1 MKTFL
6 SLGPLSSARARAW
19 ETVLKMMELKQS
31 RVLSTTLSLIG
42 LMFFGSCAGGTGMNT
57 GTSGGD
63 VEFLK
68 TKVIAQY
75 PHDTWAFTQG
85 LLWYDGFLYESTGRY
100 GQSVLR
106 RLELESGKS
115 LQSKSLALRYFG
127 EGLVQVGEKLYQLTW
142 QSGVAFEYDLHTFSE
157 LRRFQYEGEGWGITS
172 DGEAFIMSD
181 GSDSL
186 QWRDLETFEL
196 QKRVTV
202 SLNGRTISKLN
213 ELEYVDGFV
222 FANIWGAREI
232 VKIDPSSGNVVAVI
246 DTSALPYR
254 TRFEGEDVLNGIAYK
269 PETGTFL
276 LTGKLWPAIY
286 EVRFE

>member
-1 MKTFL
+1 MN
-6 SLGPLSSARARAW
+6 
-19 ETVLKMMELKQS
+19 
-31 RVLSTTLSLIG
+31 IG
-42 LMFFGSCAGGTGMNT
+42 AT
-57 GTSGGD
+57 GGD
-63 VEFLK
+63 VSFMK
-68 TKVIAQY
+68 THVIAQY

-85 LLWYDGFLYESTGRY
+85 LLWHDGFLFESTGRY

-106 RLELESGKS
+106 RLDLKSGKS
-115 LQSKSLALRYFG
+115 LQSKSLAADYFG
-127 EGLVQVGEKLYQLTW
+127 EGLAMVGGKLYQLTW
-142 QSGVAFEYDLHTFSE
+142 QSGIAFEYDLQSFSE
-157 LRRFQYEGEGWGITS
+157 LRRFQYQGEGWGITS

-186 QWRDLETFEL
+186 QWRDLKTFEL

-202 SLNGRTISKLN
+202 SLNGRSISKLN

-232 VKIDPSSGNVVAVI
+232 VKIDPDSGNVVAVI

-254 TRFEGEDVLNGIAYK
+254 TRFNGEDVLNGIAYR